1 MKKALVLGGGI
12 GGMEAASL
20 LSKSGFRVELVS
32 NRDYFFCAHEKAR
45 R

>member
-12 GGMEAASL
+12 GGVEADL